1 MIDKDYHANIRS
13 IQKSLTEMDSRLHN
27 IDAICESDPQKK
39 RRVDVFSRI
48 VDDMMDNLDA
58 YLQNVDNCLQRIER
72 CLYL

>member
-1 MIDKDYHANIRS
+1 
-13 IQKSLTEMDSRLHN
+13 MDSRLHN